1 MIVRHDLIEA
11 ELKEQLPLI
20 SIEPPSSSASLTNR
34 SRLAD
39 DARSHEVH
47 CNISGK
53 MHAHHIRIAA
63 GDDVLVEM
71 RAYDRGKGRIV
82 FALLAANVTM
92 MCWMCSP
99 SWRGV
104 VLAESQTPLTAST
117 ESKHHL
123 S

>member
-11 ELKEQLPLI
+11 ELVEQLPLI

-47 CNISGK
+47 CHISGK

-71 RAYDRGKGRIV
+71 GALRPWQGAHCFRAACRECHDDVLDGARHRGGG
-82 FALLAANVTM
+82 
-92 MCWMCSP
+92 W
-99 SWRGV
+99 SWSNR
-104 VLAESQTPLTAST
+104 
-117 ESKHHL
+117 KRR
-123 S
+123 